1 MSAKDHVEPILMEC
15 GTGFQ
20 PVRTRVENPCRI
32 LRFAQR
38 SRLLCAFSLALFL
51 VAGCQSAHLNRSG
64 ATPGTSRKPR
74 PYPAVAIQRIA
85 CVYDQRPWLNL
96 DSHGD
101 RAPEGFWFR
110 AFLDPGTG
118 KGVFADGQFNIE
130 LYEIAR
136 GPGGETHRRLAGDW
150 HYRSNEVNTIAKP
163 GMLGRGFWVQLAWTD
178 PNIVGKEIEI
188 VTRFEDKFGN
198 TARAGVKRLRV
209 PKYES

>member
-1 MSAKDHVEPILMEC
+1 MSVQSVVADRL
-15 GTGFQ
+15 FR
-20 PVRTRVENPCRI
+20 RTPF
-32 LRFAQR
+32 LRQSGGGAACCLVF
-38 SRLLCAFSLALFL
+38 LL
-51 VAGCQSAHLNRSG
+51 VAGCQTAQLNRSG
-64 ATPGTSRKPR
+64 ATPGTSRRPR

-96 DSHGD
+96 DTRGD

-110 AFLDPGTG
+110 AYLDPGTG
-118 KGVFADGQFNIE
+118 KGVLADGQFNIE

-136 GPGGETHRRLAGDW
+136 SPGGETHRRLAGDW

-163 GMLGRGFWVQLAWTD
+163 GLLGRGFWVQLAWTD

-209 PKYES
+209 PKYDS